1 MHGNLE
7 PEENIFYS
15 CTPEE
20 CRTTVTGDSIKPL
33 TWKQKLEEIA
43 DQIGGTVQ
51 YYGTLNSTGKSSKK
65 IVIEYDIEQNSG
77 GS

>member
-7 PEENIFYS
+7 PEENAFFDA
-15 CTPEE
+15 TPSDL
-20 CRTTVTGDSIKPL
+20 RTTVTGEFVSPR
-33 TWKQKLEEIA
+33 TWKDKVKDLAKEA
-43 DQIGGTVQ
+43 GGTFEE
-51 YYGTLNSTGKSSKK
+51 YNTLNSVGKSSKK

>member
-7 PEENIFYS
+7 PEENIFFA

-33 TWKQKLEEIA
+33 TWKEKLEKIV
-43 DQIGGTVQ
+43 DQIGGTIEHTS
-51 YYGTLNSTGKSSKK
+51 TLNSMGRSSKK